1 MSRQVNAAAAA
12 ELDRQLR
19 SPNGRY
25 EIGQT
30 MLEPFKEGRD
40 YVSIGRKV
48 LAVHH
53 LEPGAPAWYEI
64 DPQFT
69 ATTIGALGGA
79 PRVLDGKIYQRI
91 EAVHFPITA
100 LVRIPVQEP
109 AVRRFDVLDREQ
121 VRAQAEMAKQEDVE
135 IFSCMYTGA
144 ASGSGISDGVTG
156 PANVGSSGSAVA
168 FSLDYLGQLFG
179 NLEDVCDSNVENLL
193 MRAPDYRQFR
203 ELAGDTFDPVTRREL
218 VKTGYVGDFWGA
230 NIRISKKLTLKRP
243 LAIASPEYVGVL
255 SVRIDLSQM
264 DSPLP
269 ELLQYG
275 WLLYAFVQPVITT
288 NVGLNQMFLSA

>member
-1 MSRQVNAAAAA
+1 MSRQVTAAAAA

-64 DPQFT
+64 DPQFG

-79 PRVLDGKIYQRI
+79 PRSLDSKLYNRI
-91 EAVHFPITA
+91 EAVHFPIVA
-100 LVRIPVQEP
+100 LVRIGVQEP

-135 IFSCMYTGA
+135 IFNVLYTAGGA
-144 ASGSGISDGVTG
+144 SGGSGISDGVTQ
-156 PANVGSSGSAVA
+156 PTNVGSSSSGVA
-168 FSLDYLGQLFG
+168 FSLDNLVLFNDG
-179 NLEDVCDSNVENLL
+179 
-193 MRAPDYRQFR
+193 
-203 ELAGDTFDPVTRREL
+203 
-218 VKTGYVGDFWGA
+218 
-230 NIRISKKLTLKRP
+230 
-243 LAIASPEYVGVL
+243 
-255 SVRIDLSQM
+255 
-264 DSPLP
+264 
-269 ELLQYG
+269 
-275 WLLYAFVQPVITT
+275 
-288 NVGLNQMFLSA
+288 